1 MHTLVL
7 IRHGRTEWAKQ
18 NRFAGWAD
26 APLSASGRAEA
37 RRAGRALKERG
48 FTFLVLE
55 VMGLT
60 GLPREESWRLN
71 ERHYGALQGEN
82 RATAALLY
90 GNDQLAQWRRDYR
103 ARPPAQPAD
112 APDHPR
118 RDPRYAG
125 VDAALLPDCESLE
138 DAALRILPWWEEH
151 LAPLIR
157 QGRRVV
163 VVAHTAPIRGLA
175 RHIEGLADQ
184 ETEAFRIAT
193 CLPLVY
199 RFDQE
204 LRVVERE
211 EITSGL
217 SSQVRRFFG
226 KEDIL
231 GLGLGCGPRFVA
243 LKTTQL
249 SWRRARK
256 VLRPS

>member
-7 IRHGRTEWAKQ
+7 IRHGRTKWAKQ

-26 APLSASGRAEA
+26 APLSASGRTEA
-37 RRAGRALKERG
+37 RRAGKALKERG
-48 FTFLVLE
+48 FTFDLAQTSYLSRARETLDLVLE

-82 RATAALLY
+82 RTTAARIY
-90 GNDQLAQWRRDYR
+90 GNDQLVRWRRDYR
-103 ARPPAQPAD
+103 ARPPAQPDD

-125 VDAALLPDCESLE
+125 VEAALLPDSESLE
-138 DAALRILPWWEEH
+138 DAALRVLPWWEDH

-175 RHIEGLADQ
+175 RHIEGLTDQ
-184 ETEAFRIAT
+184 EAEAFRIAT

-211 EITSGL
+211 EITGGL
-217 SSQVRRFFG
+217 SSQVRRFLINHKPG
-226 KEDIL
+226 KTI
-231 GLGLGCGPRFVA
+231 
-243 LKTTQL
+243 
-249 SWRRARK
+249 SW
-256 VLRPS
+256 V